1 MATTLKHQT
10 IHANKVI
17 VEDIAVLEEAN
28 ETAARA
34 DERLAKA
41 SDIVKEQVEQA
52 GGWTVLLL
60 LLYSCVV
67 FLFMIIFI
75 KLT

>member
-75 KLT
+75 KFT

>member
-10 IHANKVI
+10 IHANKII
-17 VEDIAVLEEAN
+17 VEDISVLEDAN
-28 ETAARA
+28 ETALRA
-34 DERLAKA
+34 DERLVKA

-60 LLYSCVV
+60 LLYSCLV
-67 FLFMIIFI
+67 FLFMIILI
-75 KLT
+75 KFT